1 MASDEFGRPVLLQFG
16 AVLAVEEE
24 IVSALVM
31 LEQVSSHDVD
41 PVEEMRMRTWAR
53 RHYAPAE
60 QRDGNWHPIVLD
72 EMFRKDRESQIKP
85 R

>member
-1 MASDEFGRPVLLQFG
+1 MF
-16 AVLAVEEE
+16 
-24 IVSALVM
+24 
-31 LEQVSSHDVD
+31 EQVSSHDVD

-60 QRDGNWHPIVLD
+60 QRDGNWHPVVLD
-72 EMFRKDRESQIKP
+72 EMFRKDREVQPKP

>member
-1 MASDEFGRPVLLQFG
+1 MLSGKFGCPVLSQFG
-16 AVLAVEEE
+16 AVSAAEEE
-24 IVSALVM
+24 IVSALMM

-41 PVEEMRMRTWAR
+41 PIEEMRMRTWAR
-53 RHYAPAE
+53 RHYIPAE

-72 EMFRKDRESQIKP
+72 EMFRKDREGSIKP

>member
-1 MASDEFGRPVLLQFG
+1 M
-16 AVLAVEEE
+16 EEE

-31 LEQVSSHDVD
+31 HEQVSNHDVD
-41 PVEEMRMRTWAR
+41 PVEEMKMRTWAR

-60 QRDGNWHPIVLD
+60 ERDGNWHPIVLD
-72 EMFRKDRESQIKP
+72 EMFRKDREIQPKP